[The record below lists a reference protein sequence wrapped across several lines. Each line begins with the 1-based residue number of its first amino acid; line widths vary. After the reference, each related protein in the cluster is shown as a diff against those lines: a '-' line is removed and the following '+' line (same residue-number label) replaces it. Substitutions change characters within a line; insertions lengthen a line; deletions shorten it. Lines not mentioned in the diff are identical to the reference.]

1 MIVLMSVKYKRILL
15 KLSGE
20 AIKGSR
26 DYGIDPKFL
35 VFIAKE
41 IQGAIQLGI
50 EVAIVIGGG
59 NIFRGV
65 QGSASGMNRTRADQ
79 MGMMATVMN
88 GLALLD
94 ALERAGQLT
103 QAFCAIEMPRVM
115 NLFHRDEAAKALDR
129 GEVCVF
135 SGGTGNPFFTTDSA
149 AALRGAELEVD
160 EVLKGTQVDGVYDA
174 DPHKVKTARRFEEVS
189 FATCLSE
196 RLQVMD
202 ASAFAICQSE
212 GVRLRVFN
220 MHQENALEKALL
232 GEVKGTLVGVGLESI
247 YATS

>member
-1 MIVLMSVKYKRILL
+1 MGDLDFGIQAEMMDRVVS
-15 KLSGE
+15 
-20 AIKGSR
+20 AIKS
-26 DYGIDPKFL
+26 
-35 VFIAKE
+35 ACQ
-41 IQGAIQLGI
+41 QGVQ
-50 EVAIVIGGG
+50 VAIVVGGG

-160 EVLKGTQVDGVYDA
+160 EVLKGTQVDGVYEA

-247 YATS
+247 YASS